1 MLIFS
6 KISER
11 CFSSRF
17 EKEMDSKEKYTV
29 FSQMNDSGVPTV
41 AYAIVAFK
49 ISIITVRGW
58 EIVSVDEIIDSSI
71 GTFVH

>member
-1 MLIFS
+1 
-6 KISER
+6 
-11 CFSSRF
+11 
-17 EKEMDSKEKYTV
+17 
-29 FSQMNDSGVPTV
+29 MNDLGVPTV

-58 EIVSVDEIIDSSI
+58 EIVSVDEIIDFSI